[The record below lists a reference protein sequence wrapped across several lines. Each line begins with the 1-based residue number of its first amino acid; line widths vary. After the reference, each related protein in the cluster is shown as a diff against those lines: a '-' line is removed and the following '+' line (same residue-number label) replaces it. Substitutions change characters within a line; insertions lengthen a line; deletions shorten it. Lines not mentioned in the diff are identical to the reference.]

1 MVLRKFISLQKK
13 EVLRSYYIKQ
23 ALSMLSSLFLNHAKR
38 TLDTKKTDSQLFGDI
53 GQNIKYFFFSKCVLI
68 IGHARALFNVLYE
81 EAFHKIECF

>member
-23 ALSMLSSLFLNHAKR
+23 DLSMLSSLFLNHAKR

-53 GQNIKYFFFSKCVLI
+53 GQNIKYFFFLASV
-68 IGHARALFNVLYE
+68 F
-81 EAFHKIECF
+81 